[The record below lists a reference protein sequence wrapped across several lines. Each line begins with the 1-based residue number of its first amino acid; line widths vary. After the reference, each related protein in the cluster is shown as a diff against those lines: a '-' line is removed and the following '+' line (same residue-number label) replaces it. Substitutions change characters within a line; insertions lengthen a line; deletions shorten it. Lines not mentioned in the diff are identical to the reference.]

1 MCGDF
6 KYNLCEKPVMEE
18 RKPSATTDFL
28 KRMENELGF
37 RQNVKEGGL
46 CSEKASRIFAKNVKC
61 YVDYLLVSCTFVKVN

>member
-37 RQNVKEGGL
+37 RQNVKEGVCVL
-46 CSEKASRIFAKNVKC
+46 RRLFVFLLKMSNDC
-61 YVDYLLVSCTFVKVN
+61 YILVFKYLIAEL

>member
-37 RQNVKEGGL
+37 RQNVKEGVCVL
-46 CSEKASRIFAKNVKC
+46 RRLFVFLLKMSN
-61 YVDYLLVSCTFVKVN
+61 DYYILVFKYLIAEL

>member
-37 RQNVKEGGL
+37 RQNVKEGVCVL
-46 CSEKASRIFAKNVKC
+46 RRQVEF
-61 YVDYLLVSCTFVKVN
+61 LLKMLNARLSLGIMYICKG

>member
-37 RQNVKEGGL
+37 RQNVKEGVCVLRRQVEFLLKMSNAILSLGYH
-46 CSEKASRIFAKNVKC
+46 V
-61 YVDYLLVSCTFVKVN
+61 YL